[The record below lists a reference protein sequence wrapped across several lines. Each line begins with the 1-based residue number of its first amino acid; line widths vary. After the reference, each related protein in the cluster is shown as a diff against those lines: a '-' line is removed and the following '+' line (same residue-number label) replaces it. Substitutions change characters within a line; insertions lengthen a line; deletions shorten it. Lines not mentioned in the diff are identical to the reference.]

1 MRRSGILVTGGTGFI
16 GTAIVK
22 MLVSNGY
29 RVRVLDNNFRGVP
42 RRLQDVAD
50 QIEMFECDVR
60 DSRRVTAA
68 ARGVKSILHLAA
80 VNGTE
85 FFYSQP
91 ELVLDVAIRGML
103 SVLDACRANSIGDL
117 IVASSSEV
125 YQTALVIPTDESVSL
140 SIPDVHNPRYS
151 YAGGKIISEL
161 IALNYG
167 RTGFDR
173 VTVFRPHNVYG
184 PDMGWEHV
192 LPQFILRA
200 KSQIERFPG
209 SGPVPFEIQGDGSQT
224 RAFIHIDDF
233 TKGLMHVIEKG
244 NHQEIYHIGNPE
256 ERSIADVARLVLR
269 TMGREPQLICTP
281 GPPGATPRRCP
292 NIAKLSALGFRPTIS
307 LELGLKGVSDW
318 YVANAH
324 LAPRISEHV

>member
-307 LELGLKGVSDW
+307 LELGLTGVSDW

-324 LAPRISEHV
+324 LAPRLSEHV